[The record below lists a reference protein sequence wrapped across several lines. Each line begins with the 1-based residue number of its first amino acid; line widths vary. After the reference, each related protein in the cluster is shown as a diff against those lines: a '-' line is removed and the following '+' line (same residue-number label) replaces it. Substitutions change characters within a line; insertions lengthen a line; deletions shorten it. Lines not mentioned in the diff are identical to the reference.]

1 VTETSAYQRKP
12 FRVQAIQVT
21 DDNLTDLA
29 EWCGGWVKLEEDGF
43 DTFKSYVD
51 VPIAKP
57 AGRYRLQRVRA
68 YVGDWL
74 VRLTEDN
81 VFKIYKTRSFL
92 EIFEEVASEEKML
105 DSIRGDIRGFLKEQ
119 DDTGYYSFPDV
130 DWFAEQ
136 ITKKVASFLKEGK

>member
-1 VTETSAYQRKP
+1 MEPSAYQRKP

-21 DDNLTDLA
+21 DDNLTELA
-29 EWCGGWVKLEEDGF
+29 EWCGGEVRLEEDGF
-43 DTFKSYVD
+43 DAFKSYVD

-92 EIFEEVASEEKML
+92 EIFEEVL
-105 DSIRGDIRGFLKEQ
+105 
-119 DDTGYYSFPDV
+119 TDV
-130 DWFAEQ
+130 DEYKAVLEMLQEAFSIDTEQ
-136 ITKKVASFLKEGK
+136 SNESPDDLADEYTQKIINLIREGK

>member
-1 VTETSAYQRKP
+1 MEPSKYQRKP

-21 DDNLTDLA
+21 DENLSDLA
-29 EWCGGWVKLEEDGF
+29 EWCGGWVRLEEDGF
-43 DTFKSYVD
+43 DAFKSYVD

-92 EIFEEVASEEKML
+92 EIFEEVPSDEKEEQAIL
-105 DSIRGDIRGFLKEQ
+105 ELLQEAFSIDTEQ
-119 DDTGYYSFPDV
+119 SNESPDDLADEY
-130 DWFAEQ
+130 A
-136 ITKKVASFLKEGK
+136 KKIVELVREGK

>member
-1 VTETSAYQRKP
+1 MEPSKYQRKP

-21 DDNLTDLA
+21 DENLSDLA

-92 EIFEEVASEEKML
+92 EIFEEVPSDEKLL
-105 DSIRGDIRGFLKEQ
+105 DVIHSGIRGFLKEQ

-130 DWFAEQ
+130 DWFADE
-136 ITKKVASFLKEGK
+136 IVKKVADQIREGK